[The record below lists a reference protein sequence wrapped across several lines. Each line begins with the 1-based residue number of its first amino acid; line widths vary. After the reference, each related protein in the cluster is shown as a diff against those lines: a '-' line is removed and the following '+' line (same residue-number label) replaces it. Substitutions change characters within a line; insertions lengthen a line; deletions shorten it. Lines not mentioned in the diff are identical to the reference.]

1 MDSAT
6 DLDRFRLAV
15 IADAALQHTLRRC
28 TTDDELVA
36 AALAEAAARS
46 LPLEAEDLAL
56 VLGPH
61 TPDPQAGFAHMLPL
75 EQAPPPLWLPVAL
88 VLRDNA
94 LAIEWLP
101 IPPEGLHHPFFEHSM
116 AEVALLPFT
125 RLMRSVTPLAALDAF
140 AGSPGP
146 DGFVHHMSRCGST
159 LVAQMLAA
167 VPEYVSIAE
176 APVIDTMIQL
186 ACQGAVS
193 DAQLRNLVA
202 AVTRTR
208 NPATTHRFVKLDCW
222 HSLAL
227 PVLRRAFPATPWAY
241 LYRDAREVL
250 VSQQRNPG
258 MHVRKGA
265 VPFAAFGL
273 PDAERVADGEYAAWV
288 LAHCS
293 AAALR
298 SSDDPACL
306 LIPYPALPDALAA
319 GILPHFGVQPSEA
332 QQRAMAQA
340 SARNS
345 KQPDRPFTPDSDE
358 KRSEAEALPG
368 SEAETRLVEIVAAL
382 ERQRTARSPVAARAP
397 AISVG
402 YDW

>member
-1 MDSAT
+1 MLTSGN
-6 DLDRFRLAV
+6 LDQFRLAV
-15 IADAALQHTLRRC
+15 IADEALQDALRRC
-28 TTDDELVA
+28 AGDEELVA
-36 AALAEAAARS
+36 AALAAAEARA
-46 LPLEAEDLAL
+46 LPLTSEDLAL
-56 VLGPH
+56 VLGPQ
-61 TPDPQAGFAHMLPL
+61 TPHPQSGFAHMLAL
-75 EQAPPPLWLPVAL
+75 DKAPPPLWLPVAL
-88 VLRDNA
+88 VLRDDA
-94 LAIEWLP
+94 LALEWLP
-101 IPPEGLHHPFFEHSM
+101 VPAGGLHHSFFEHSL
-116 AEVALLPFT
+116 AAIAPLPFT

-140 AGSPGP
+140 ASSPGP

-193 DAQLRNLVA
+193 DTQLRNLVA
-202 AVTRTR
+202 AVTRAR
-208 NPATTHRFVKLDCW
+208 DPRITHRFVKLDCW

-227 PVLRRAFPATPWAY
+227 PLLRRACPATPWAY

-265 VPFAAFGL
+265 VPFAVFGL
-273 PDAERVADGEYAAWV
+273 PDAERVADEDFAAWV
-288 LAHCS
+288 LAHCT

-298 SSDDPACL
+298 NSDDPACL
-306 LIPYPALPDALAA
+306 LVPYPSLPDALTAD
-319 GILPHFGVQPSEA
+319 ILPHFGVQPNEA
-332 QQRAMAQA
+332 QRRSMEQA

-345 KQPDRPFTPDSDE
+345 KQPDQPFVPDSED
-358 KRSEAEALPG
+358 KRSEAEGLPG
-368 SEAETRLVEIVAAL
+368 SDAETRLVEIVAAL
-382 ERQRTARSPVAARAP
+382 DRQRTARASAP
-397 AISVG
+397 ARGPAVSVG

>member
-1 MDSAT
+1 M
-6 DLDRFRLAV
+6 AV
-15 IADAALQHTLRRC
+15 IADAALQDSLRRC
-28 TTDDELVA
+28 TADPELVA

-46 LPLEAEDLAL
+46 LPLGPEDLAL
-56 VLGPH
+56 VLGPQ
-61 TPDPQAGFAHMLPL
+61 TPDPRAGFAHMVPL
-75 EQAPPPLWLPVAL
+75 EEAPPPLWLPVAL

-94 LAIEWLP
+94 VAIEWLP
-101 IPPEGLHHPFFEHSM
+101 IPLDGLHHPFFEHSM
-116 AEVALLPFT
+116 ADIAPLPFT
-125 RLMRSVTPLAALDAF
+125 RLMRCVTPLAALDAF

-208 NPATTHRFVKLDCW
+208 SAATTHRFVKLDCW

-227 PVLRRAFPATPWAY
+227 PVLRRAFPGVPWAY

-250 VSQQRNPG
+250 VSQKRNPG

-273 PDAERVADGEYAAWV
+273 PDAERVADGDYAAWV
-288 LAHCS
+288 LAHCT

-298 SSDDPACL
+298 NSDDPACL
-306 LIPYPALPDALAA
+306 LVPYPALPDALAA
-319 GILPHFGVQPSEA
+319 DILPHFGVQPSEA
-332 QQRAMAQA
+332 QRRAMAQA

-358 KRSEAEALPG
+358 KRSEAEGLPR
-368 SEAETRLVEIVAAL
+368 SEAETRLVAFVAAL
-382 ERQRTARSPVAARAP
+382 DRGRRGRPSTP
-397 AISVG
+397 AQGQAVSVG